1 MLGRSMSDLQREL
14 EECQRLKT
22 AIFEAS
28 SDGLAI
34 LDANGRFIDVN
45 RAWERIMGMT
55 RAEVLGRTDL
65 EMYRAVGYEG
75 PMMWKKIVP
84 DFAPAAVL
92 MKINGDTVLVA
103 AKDFIYGTCGAIH
116 EALVESE
123 LFGYLDGA
131 FTGSLRSGKKG
142 QIELANGGSLF
153 LDEISELPLPSQ
165 VKLLKFLDDKVLF
178 PLGGQSP

>member
-28 SDGLAI
+28 ADGLAI
-34 LDANGRFIDVN
+34 LNANGRFIDVN

-75 PMMWKKIVP
+75 PMMWKKIGP

-103 AKDFIYGTCGAIH
+103 AKTDRGPGGAIRH
-116 EALVESE
+116 VIVTARNLTQ
-123 LFGYLDGA
+123 LND
-131 FTGSLRSGKKG
+131 LR
-142 QIELANGGSLF
+142 Q
-153 LDEISELPLPSQ
+153 Q
-165 VKLLKFLDDKVLF
+165 
-178 PLGGQSP
+178 